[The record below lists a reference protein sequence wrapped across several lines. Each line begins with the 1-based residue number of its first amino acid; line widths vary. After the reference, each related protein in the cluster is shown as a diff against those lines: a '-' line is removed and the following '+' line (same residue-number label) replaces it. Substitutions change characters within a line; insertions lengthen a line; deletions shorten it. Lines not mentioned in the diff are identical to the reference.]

1 MKLKFLQ
8 AGLRGVMFVLS
19 SVLLLASSQLVA
31 QTAKGTPGVPGKPDI
46 SAPTVLLEKAQ
57 KLEVDGMSLLTEN
70 YLFEES
76 LFSEGSDRIMVFFSL
91 PHGARVIIDEVNL
104 LIDGKPVAKHAYSV
118 SELLLLQG
126 RAVQLIYAGRI
137 PIGDHTIKFE
147 PTVIQGRV
155 KTMSPYSFTKSRK
168 PKFFEVELSGSPVRQ
183 FEVKEW

>member
-1 MKLKFLQ
+1 MAITL
-8 AGLRGVMFVLS
+8 A
-19 SVLLLASSQLVA
+19 SVLLLVSPPVGAQNAKTKSS
-31 QTAKGTPGVPGKPDI
+31 
-46 SAPTVLLEKAQ
+46 SAEKAELTDPAFLLEKAQ

-76 LFSEGSDRIMVFFSL
+76 LFSEGSDRMMVFFSL
-91 PHGARVIIDEVNL
+91 PHGARVIIDEITL

-147 PTVIQGRV
+147 PKVIQGRV
-155 KTMSPYSFTKSRK
+155 KPMSPYSFTKSRK
-168 PKFFEVELSGSPVRQ
+168 PKFFEVELSGSPARQ